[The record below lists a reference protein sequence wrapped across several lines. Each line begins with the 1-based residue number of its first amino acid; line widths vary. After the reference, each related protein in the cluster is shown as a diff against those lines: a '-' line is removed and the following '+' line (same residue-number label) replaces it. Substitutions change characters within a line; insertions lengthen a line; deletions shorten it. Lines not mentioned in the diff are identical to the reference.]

1 MIPLHQAVQDY
12 LVLRRSLGF
21 KLRCTGALLLKFAT
35 FAESRGA
42 EYVTTSLALEWAT
55 PISSQPPG
63 PNE

>member
-42 EYVTTSLALEWAT
+42 EYVTISLALEWAT
-55 PISSQPPG
+55 QSSHQQPG